1 MGGGRSQCATAA
13 AAAGRPALAAQ
24 PALASA
30 PAMTTTSFFTAP
42 TASQPASCRTTEAR
56 YVFRPSS
63 AVTCVDRPYLATD
76 TNVSAGYTPRW

>member
-1 MGGGRSQCATAA
+1 
-13 AAAGRPALAAQ
+13 
-24 PALASA
+24 
-30 PAMTTTSFFTAP
+30 MTTTSFFTAP